1 MFEKAKL
8 TFKDPAV
15 FEKDFKTNVDTSF
28 CIISKM
34 LFNNRIN
41 IDGSI
46 DLHQGGFLRKY
57 ELWSY
62 IYYLY
67 YYNNSSVEEFVKMKN
82 PQTGKASAL
91 LFYESV
97 RDVVDN
103 QFIEKDD
110 IVSMDVNTL
119 IYFINFMVHKYGDN
133 LRNPVVDY
141 LKQLVYRMSF
151 DSSFIKKLKG
161 VSVVTGNDDVDIKIV
176 TKPEDIN
183 SSNIK
188 VVIK

>member
-1 MFEKAKL
+1 MFKKARL

-15 FEKDFKTNVDTSF
+15 FEKDFKGNLESSF

-41 IDGSI
+41 VDGTIDVA
-46 DLHQGGFLRKY
+46 QGGFLRKY

-67 YYNNSSVEEFVKMKN
+67 YYNNSSVEEFVKMKD
-82 PQTGKASAL
+82 PKSGKASAL
-91 LFYESV
+91 LFYETV
-97 RDVVDN
+97 RNTVDN
-103 QFIEKDD
+103 QFIGEDE
-110 IVSMDVNTL
+110 IVTMDVNTL
-119 IYFINFMVHKYGDN
+119 IYFINIIVHKYGDN

-141 LKQLVYRMSF
+141 LKQLVFRLSI
-151 DSSFIKKLKG
+151 DKTTLDKLKG
-161 VSVVTGNDDVDIKIV
+161 ISVVTGTNDVDIKIV
-176 TKPEDIN
+176 TSPEEIN

-188 VVIK
+188 VSFK